1 MEVSLNMLKFF
12 RFFDSNE
19 KFLRILFILVF
30 FIFLFLWAYR
40 QPFNSSPDER
50 MRYVMPK
57 YIYDNGT
64 LPRADDPT
72 IVDEKYGHSYAG
84 RPMLSYFISVF
95 FMKICS
101 FFYTSDFALLMAAR
115 MGSIACGIGF
125 VIFIMKIADELFSTQ
140 STRWLFIILTCL
152 WPQGAFMFTYVNCD
166 ALALFSVA
174 IIIYYW
180 ICGAKNNWNISSCVG
195 LGIGLA
201 MGIQSYYNMYGYVLC
216 SAILF
221 ILYHILAN
229 HSEKKYREMFSKGF
243 LIAGI
248 VFVLAGWFFI
258 RNAVLYDGDFL
269 GNKITLEM
277 GNTYG
282 AYGARPMDQSANSL
296 ARLKTFDGIIRWI
309 LLTCRSFIG
318 CFGYMSIPL
327 KWWMYV
333 IYCIEILIG
342 LLGIIVL
349 MKKIKNGVYTSKFG
363 NFIDFAGSSILTG
376 CIIASCTLT
385 LLLHIYYNTLD
396 YQPQGR
402 YLLPAL
408 IPFTFLLTIG
418 TDVLQNHNKKNIYT
432 KILFGANIFIFT
444 SIPYIFY

>member
-1 MEVSLNMLKFF
+1 MIDNFRNKRTNDKILRTIFVIGFF
-12 RFFDSNE
+12 V
-19 KFLRILFILVF
+19 LLFI
-30 FIFLFLWAYR
+30 WAYK

-57 YIYDNGT
+57 YIYDTET

-101 FFYTSDFALLMAAR
+101 FFSTSDFALLMAAR

-125 VIFIMKIADELFSTQ
+125 IIFVMKISDELFSNIH
-140 STRWLFIILTCL
+140 TRWFFIILTAL
-152 WPQGAFMFTYVNCD
+152 WPQCAFMFTYVNCD
-166 ALALFSVA
+166 SLALFSIA
-174 IIIYYW
+174 MIIYYW
-180 ICGAKNNWNISSCVG
+180 IRGTKSNWNIPSCIG
-195 LGIGLA
+195 LGIALA
-201 MGIQSYYNMYGYVLC
+201 TGIQSYYNMYGYVFF
-216 SAILF
+216 SAVLF
-221 ILYHILAN
+221 ILYFIFTD
-229 HSEKKYREMFSKGF
+229 HSPLKYKTMFLKGS
-243 LIAGI
+243 LIFSI
-248 VFVLAGWFFI
+248 VFILAGWFFI
-258 RNAVLYDGDFL
+258 RNAILYDGDFL

-296 ARLKTFDGIIRWI
+296 ARLRTFDGVIRWI

-333 IYCIEILIG
+333 VYCVEISIG
-342 LLGIIVL
+342 IWGVAMIIQKL
-349 MKKIKNGVYTSKFG
+349 KLRSAKPDTEKTGYFTGRPI
-363 NFIDFAGSSILTG
+363 FIGCLTAS
-376 CIIASCTLT
+376 CIIT
-385 LLLHIYYNTLD
+385 LLLDIYYTTLD

-402 YLLPAL
+402 YLLPTL
-408 IPFTFLLTIG
+408 IPFVCVITLGTEFLQKNIF
-418 TDVLQNHNKKNIYT
+418 KKNSNIC
-432 KILFGANIFIFT
+432 KIIPCINGLIFVLIPFLF
-444 SIPYIFY
+444 Y